1 MSWSRWSLTLSMSCW
16 SLLLIMDMVAL
27 IMVVLVMV
35 MLRALEQAPEYLA
48 RISQVTVLI

>member
-1 MSWSRWSLTLSMSCW
+1 MSCW

-27 IMVVLVMV
+27 IMVVLVMF

-48 RISQVTVLI
+48 SVPQVTVIM